1 MKLAYLTFVKFR
13 FLSVFETSFKKQK
26 SNIATYR
33 DYKHFNNKKTRKSLI
48 IYFNTAKNIS
58 HDAFQSLVMYT
69 LDKMASI
76 KQKYIQSPFVNKN
89 TDKTIMTR
97 VRLRNRFLKVANS
110 MNKLV
115 PIKQRNHCVSL
126 RIQ

>member
-1 MKLAYLTFVKFR
+1 MKLAYLTFVKLR
-13 FLSVFETSFKKQK
+13 FLSVFETSFEKQK

-97 VRLRNRFLKVANS
+97 VRLRNRFVKEPIP
-110 MNKLV
+110 MNKLAYK
-115 PIKQRNHCVSL
+115 KQRKFH
-126 RIQ
+126 

>member
-97 VRLRNRFLKVANS
+97 VRLRNRFVKEPIP
-110 MNKLV
+110 MNKLAYK
-115 PIKQRNHCVSL
+115 KQRKFH
-126 RIQ
+126 

>member
-1 MKLAYLTFVKFR
+1 M
-13 FLSVFETSFKKQK
+13 
-26 SNIATYR
+26 
-33 DYKHFNNKKTRKSLI
+33 HF
-48 IYFNTAKNIS
+48 
-58 HDAFQSLVMYT
+58 SLVMYT

-110 MNKLV
+110 MNRLV